1 VAFKAEGDFWGR
13 GNGPG
18 ENVQGGNCP
27 DPRQTDGLH
36 KETARTHRGI
46 KRSGILSTGVRVA
59 FFMITVTS
67 LAVIFIYYKLRACN
81 LTRRRPLGA
90 RRWSSWLA
98 ILGNPLNPLRAYRPT
113 LRVVAPWQW
122 GRKVCRYN
130 WHSAGS
136 LVWPLPMLK
145 YKYIFQIKYTE
156 ATFIKQHSELSG
168 FEITKLIIVVQEE
181 KLLCHLL

>member
-1 VAFKAEGDFWGR
+1 MTSRKWPSRRGGFLR
-13 GNGPG
+13 SGNGPG
-18 ENVQGGNCP
+18 QNVQGGNCP

-67 LAVIFIYYKLRACN
+67 HAVIFIYYKLRACN

-113 LRVVAPWQW
+113 LRSGGTMTMGDESVPIQLAQ
-122 GRKVCRYN
+122 CRFPGL
-130 WHSAGS
+130 A
-136 LVWPLPMLK
+136 
-145 YKYIFQIKYTE
+145 
-156 ATFIKQHSELSG
+156 
-168 FEITKLIIVVQEE
+168 ITNAKI
-181 KLLCHLL
+181 